1 MHANL
6 YSTFANVDSPSE
18 SIFRRFLRER
28 RIIAGPRHTIS
39 LSSRLNL
46 SYGPARELN
55 CCHYC
60 PCLGQASTTPVAMS
74 STCNSWFAQRAYAC
88 KHSWNICCIVLI
100 HWLHGVYSSSQAA
113 LAVSASN
120 RYDLNLAQIITL
132 KLSRANEQ

>member
-46 SYGPARELN
+46 SYGPARAKLLSLL
-55 CCHYC
+55 
-60 PCLGQASTTPVAMS
+60 PMPGQTSTTPVTMS

-100 HWLHGVYSSSQAA
+100 HWLHVYSSSQAA